1 MTSRKGIIYS
11 LLFLLF
17 VMGAAFQTQVCEAKT
32 YYPIIHKDCSVT
44 FKVWAPKAKTVFLEG
59 NFITKETKNSSRRFL
74 LKNDKIEMTEKDGW
88 WVYTTPP
95 LESEMY
101 TYRFHVNGR
110 KSITDPLNPNKLRD
124 IDNHLNY
131 FFIPGGIADDYIEK
145 KVPHGEII
153 KVWYPS
159 KLNKMTKRRMSIY
172 LPPGYEKH
180 RTRTYPVLYLLHGSG
195 GDEDSWQ
202 DSGRAAQIL
211 DNLIAS
217 GRCVPMIV
225 AMPNGNVNLAAAPG
239 EDPGN
244 PKVKPSGNNMESMF
258 GAIEK
263 VFMKEVVNYV
273 EKEYRVRFGKKYRA
287 IAGLS
292 LGGLHTLYISVNN
305 PHSFDYV
312 GLFSAQTSNAMTD
325 RRIKNFRNIG
335 EVIDNIKGIFPFLKR
350 KDKENNSDL
359 SIYENLNAKLNIQF
373 SNPPQLYY
381 IALGT
386 DDFVKKLNDDFRSE
400 LDARGYKYVYHETD
414 GGHTWNNWRKYLV
427 DFLPRLF
434 K

>member
-1 MTSRKGIIYS
+1 MTRRKGITHS

-17 VMGAAFQTQVCEAKT
+17 VMGIALQAQISQAKT
-32 YYPIIHKDCSVT
+32 YYPIVHKDHSVT
-44 FKVWAPKAKTVFLEG
+44 FRVWAPKAKKVFLEG
-59 NFITKETKNSSRRFL
+59 NFIPKAKQNTSASFL
-74 LKNDKIEMTEKDGW
+74 SKIDKIEMKEEDGW
-88 WVYTTPP
+88 WVHVTEP

-101 TYRFHVNGR
+101 TYNFIING
-110 KSITDPLNPNKLRD
+110 KKKITDPLNPNKLRD
-124 IDNHLNY
+124 IDNQLSY
-131 FFIPGGIADDYIEK
+131 FFVPGGIADDYVEK

-172 LPPGYEKH
+172 LPPDYKKS

-211 DNLIAS
+211 DNLMAS
-217 GRCVPMIV
+217 GRCKPMIV
-225 AMPNGNVNLAAAPG
+225 VMPNGNVTLAAAPG
-239 EDPGN
+239 EDPAN
-244 PKVKPSGNNMESMF
+244 PKVKPTGNNMESMF
-258 GAIEK
+258 GGIEK
-263 VFMKEVVNYV
+263 VFMDEVVRYV
-273 EKEYRVRFGKKYRA
+273 EKEYRVQIGKKYRA

-292 LGGLHTLYISVNN
+292 LGGLHTLYISLNN
-305 PHSFDYV
+305 PNAFDYV

-325 RRIKNFRNIG
+325 KRIRNFRNLG
-335 EVIDNIKGIFPFLKR
+335 EVIDNIKEIFPFIK
-350 KDKENNSDL
+350 KKENDSDL
-359 SIYENLNAKLNIQF
+359 SIYENLNEKLKVQF
-373 SNPPQLYY
+373 SNPPHLYY

-386 DDFVKKLNDDFRSE
+386 SDFVKKLNDDFRSK
-400 LDARGYKYVYHETD
+400 LNARGYKYVYHETD